1 MKCPF
6 KNGERIICIRDTLK
20 MGSNIIDSNCLGKMY
35 ELVIRKLPSNTMF
48 IVIKS
53 VSDGKM
59 YLPADWSHYISL
71 NEHRKLKLK
80 KINGNNNSNRMD

>member
-6 KNGERIICIRDTLK
+6 KNGEKIICISDTLK
-20 MGSNIIDSNCLGKMY
+20 MVSNIIDSNCLGKMY
-35 ELVIRKLPSNTMF
+35 EIKMKILSSKKQF
-48 IVIKS
+48 IFIKS
-53 VSDGKM
+53 VLDGKM

-80 KINGNNNSNRMD
+80 KINENNNSNRMD